1 MGVQFIK
8 SPHGEDM
15 VLLSRADY
23 DELIR
28 VAEEAAEDA
37 ADIAAYDAAVA
48 EGIELVPVEVSQHL
62 MKGTGLLKAYRLW
75 RNLSQVELA
84 ERSGTSQGHIS
95 DIEGRRRKITAE
107 LAPKLAKGLDIPE
120 RWLI

>member
-8 SPHGEDM
+8 TPGGEDL

-23 DELIR
+23 DELVR
-28 VAEEAAEDA
+28 QAQDAAEDA
-37 ADIAAYDAAVA
+37 ADIAAFDDAMAQPTDSLPA
-48 EGIELVPVEVSQHL
+48 EVSGHILQ
-62 MKGTGLLKAYRLW
+62 GAGLLKALRLW

-84 ERSGTSQGHIS
+84 DRSGTSQGHVS
-95 DIEGRRRKITAE
+95 DIESRRRKITAD
-107 LAPKLAKGLDIPE
+107 LAPRLAAALDVPE

>member
-8 SPHGEDM
+8 APNGEDM

-28 VAEEAAEDA
+28 IAEEAVEDA
-37 ADIAAYDAAVA
+37 ADVAAYDAAMA
-48 EGIELVPVEVSQHL
+48 EGIERLPIEISQNI
-62 MKGTGLLKAYRLW
+62 MKGTGLLKAIRLW
-75 RNLSQVELA
+75 RNLSQIELA
-84 ERSGTSQGHIS
+84 ERSGTSQGYIS
-95 DIEGRRRKITAE
+95 DLESHRRKLTAD
-107 LAPKLAKGLDIPE
+107 LAPKLAAALDVPL